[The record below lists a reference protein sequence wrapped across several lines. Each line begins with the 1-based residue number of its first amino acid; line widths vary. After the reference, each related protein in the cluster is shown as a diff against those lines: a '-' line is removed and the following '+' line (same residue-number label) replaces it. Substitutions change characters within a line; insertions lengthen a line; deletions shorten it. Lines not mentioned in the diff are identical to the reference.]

1 MSTNVRGTFDINGWE
16 ESPYDEQDETKL
28 TRTHVTKTF
37 SGEIEGT
44 STAELLMV
52 YGAVQGSAAYAG
64 FERITAS
71 VNGRSGSF
79 VLHHTAT
86 SDASHGPPTATWS
99 VVPDSGTGELKGL
112 RGKADISRDSDGG
125 HAFTLDYDF
134 E

>member
-1 MSTNVRGTFDINGWE
+1 MSEHAAGTFEIGVWE
-16 ESPYDEQDETKL
+16 ESPYDEQAGTKL
-28 TRTHVTKTF
+28 THTHVTKTF
-37 SGEIEGT
+37 SGEIQGT

-86 SDASHGPPTATWS
+86 SDASYGPPTATWS
-99 VVPDSGTGELKGL
+99 VVPDSGTGELEGL
-112 RGKADISRDSDGG
+112 RGEANISRDSDGG